1 VIPCVDT
8 RLVSYLSSVPVSFR
22 LKQLLNLGFEAIGCL
37 RQPQRL
43 ITVAAN
49 HGLTALG
56 VGLPRSH
63 SGHRVVVS
71 RGSCWPV
78 DGLSPCPFLVRQPK
92 WAKGRADVCVKCLC
106 VYASLRSVIIFLA
119 WTLGTILFSD
129 TLSGFAQEAP
139 CMLAKHG
146 SRRESTSRGR
156 SLGRG
161 AVPIHPPL
169 ERTFSPTATAHM
181 ARGPG

>member
-1 VIPCVDT
+1 MRAITIVHPCIPSLHGDIDT

-63 SGHRVVVS
+63 SGHRVVVVA
-71 RGSCWPV
+71 W
-78 DGLSPCPFLVRQPK
+78 FL
-92 WAKGRADVCVKCLC
+92 L
-106 VYASLRSVIIFLA
+106 AS
-119 WTLGTILFSD
+119 
-129 TLSGFAQEAP
+129 
-139 CMLAKHG
+139 
-146 SRRESTSRGR
+146 
-156 SLGRG
+156 
-161 AVPIHPPL
+161 
-169 ERTFSPTATAHM
+169 
-181 ARGPG
+181 